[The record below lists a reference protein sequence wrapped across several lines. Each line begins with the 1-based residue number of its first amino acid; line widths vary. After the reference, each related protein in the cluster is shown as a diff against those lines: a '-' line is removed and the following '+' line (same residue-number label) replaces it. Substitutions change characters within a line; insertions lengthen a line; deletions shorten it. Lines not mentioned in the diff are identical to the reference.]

1 MSLETPQP
9 KCKTKQAGK
18 VSLLKNDVALFSHLY
33 IVLQHWVSDMTTFF
47 SHENHPF
54 PPSLGKLRLGK
65 KSDLLNIQND
75 PPLSVD
81 VKVLQLCISTAND
94 QYAD

>member
-1 MSLETPQP
+1 
-9 KCKTKQAGK
+9 
-18 VSLLKNDVALFSHLY
+18 
-33 IVLQHWVSDMTTFF
+33 MTTFF